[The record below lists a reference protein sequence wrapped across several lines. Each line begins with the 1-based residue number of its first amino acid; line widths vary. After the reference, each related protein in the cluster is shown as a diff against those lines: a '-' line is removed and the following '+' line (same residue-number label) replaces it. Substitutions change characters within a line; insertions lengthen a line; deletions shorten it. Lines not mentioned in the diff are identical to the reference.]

1 MGCAWGVYNRGGL
14 GGALPGNPTAIPP
27 CHGLGPGMCNV
38 HTHLWYE
45 EVGYRVLAMNVSISL
60 TPELADLIRAKVAS
74 GRYSSPSEVVCEAL
88 RLLERADQCDAEE
101 LRRLREAWKEGMAS
115 GDAGPL
121 DFA

>member
-1 MGCAWGVYNRGGL
+1 
-14 GGALPGNPTAIPP
+14 
-27 CHGLGPGMCNV
+27 MCNV

-121 DFA
+121 DFAALKAEARDRLPGPMKG